1 MFMDR
6 KTLLQD
12 VNSFQICLY
21 IQCDRNQNPQ
31 KLFDCYQHTFL
42 KFILRVKR
50 SRVAANVE
58 EQQSLCTDTAPLQ
71 DFL

>member
-1 MFMDR
+1 MFNTTAI
-6 KTLLQD
+6 KIPKSYLIALNTL
-12 VNSFQICLY
+12 I
-21 IQCDRNQNPQ
+21 
-31 KLFDCYQHTFL
+31 L

-58 EQQSLCTDTAPLQ
+58 EQQSWCTDTAPLQ